1 MKEPHI
7 EGVATHDGPESCG
20 CILQRSARSVDR
32 GRGGLGIEPRKQAN
46 LGADGVIRT
55 GRQHGQAQE
64 RERLSGPAWSKTPC
78 TQGHSVR
85 GSWEILGS
93 PAEDGTAGR
102 IGKAESRT
110 PMMHDQRKSDDSVLS
125 KKSSNKGGLPS
136 AEGMEKR
143 ESTKG
148 NAEQQTTRRT
158 QSRASVSHELSRV
171 REAARRDRTAKFTAL
186 FHHVTMD
193 RLRSAYLALSPKAAA
208 GVDGVNF
215 EQYGERLAENLRA
228 LHSRLHRG
236 AYRAKPSRRAFIP
249 KPDGRQRPLGIA
261 TLEDKIVQRA
271 VVEVL
276 NAIYEVDF
284 LGFSYGFRPHRSAHG
299 ALDALAVGIEHRR
312 VNFVLDADI
321 RDFYGTIDHGWM
333 MKFVEHRIADERILR
348 LIRKW
353 LSAGVV
359 EEGVW
364 TETTEGVP
372 QGASISCLLA
382 NIYLHYVFDL
392 WTQQWRRKHAS
403 GDVIAVRYADDVALG
418 FQHEEEA
425 RKYTTELG
433 ERLSRFGLMLHA
445 DKTRLLRFGKG
456 AEQQRKRRGER
467 KPETFHFLGFTH
479 ICGRDRR
486 GRFALL
492 RRTEGKR
499 QRAKLRE
506 VKKELLQRRHL
517 PIPEQGEW
525 LASVIRGHAAYY
537 AVPNNGDRVYA
548 FKCVAQ
554 RHWYRAL
561 QRRSQRSRLSWAK
574 MQRLIRQCLPQ
585 IRIMHP
591 WPEERF
597 IRQHPR

>member
-1 MKEPHI
+1 
-7 EGVATHDGPESCG
+7 
-20 CILQRSARSVDR
+20 
-32 GRGGLGIEPRKQAN
+32 
-46 LGADGVIRT
+46 
-55 GRQHGQAQE
+55 
-64 RERLSGPAWSKTPC
+64 
-78 TQGHSVR
+78 
-85 GSWEILGS
+85 
-93 PAEDGTAGR
+93 
-102 IGKAESRT
+102 
-110 PMMHDQRKSDDSVLS
+110 
-125 KKSSNKGGLPS
+125 
-136 AEGMEKR
+136 MEKR

-284 LGFSYGFRPHRSAHG
+284 LGFSYGFRPNRSAHG

-333 MKFVEHRIADERILR
+333 MKFVEHRIADERMLR

-353 LSAGVV
+353 LSAGVI

-403 GDVIAVRYADDVALG
+403 GDMIAVRYADDVALG

-445 DKTRLLRFGKG
+445 DKTRLLRFGKR

-486 GRFALL
+486 GRFALQ

-499 QRAKLRE
+499 QRAELRE

-517 PIPEQGEW
+517 PIPEQGVAGQRNSWACGLLRGAQQRRPSLRIQERSAAA
-525 LASVIRGHAAYY
+525 LVSSAPASKPAKPTELGEDAEADS
-537 AVPNNGDRVYA
+537 AVPPSNPHHAPLARGALHSPTPKVRAQCASCARWDPCGGRPDPKRAKGRSYRDPKIPAHDRDDGEA
-548 FKCVAQ
+548 TGHG
-554 RHWYRAL
+554 R
-561 QRRSQRSRLSWAK
+561 RLSQATFG
-574 MQRLIRQCLPQ
+574 
-585 IRIMHP
+585 P
-591 WPEERF
+591 WQQSIHNIIPAF
-597 IRQHPR
+597 PTVPRCFGRT